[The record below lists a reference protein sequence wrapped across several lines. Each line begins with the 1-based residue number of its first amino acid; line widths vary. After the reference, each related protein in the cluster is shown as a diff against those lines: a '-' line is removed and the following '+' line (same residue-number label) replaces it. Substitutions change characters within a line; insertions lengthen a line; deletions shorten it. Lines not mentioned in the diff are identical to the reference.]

1 MGAPARR
8 HPGVILSIATAI
20 PVLAMLLS
28 SDKAFAQNG
37 SDPLLTGR
45 RAVLR
50 IVHLN
55 FDCHKDTIHGRLDR
69 QSNWL
74 PTEIRWGRDPAA
86 DSVSR
91 RDDDVVDQCHD
102 GIPPARRVA
111 STSIV
116 WPTWE
121 RRTASFAVQRVNS
134 DSLPD
139 LVIYLR
145 GRVAVGREIMDSVRP
160 LVIFGQHGLDT
171 VPTIE
176 LERIGSF
183 QTDPF
188 IAMELDRS
196 QDLRSRGQR
205 DLTGRSSY
213 RFPKLEVAVGRP
225 DTSGET
231 RGQPVA
237 AVLQGVVRVYPNP
250 SANATQVELSS
261 LAEGRY
267 LVEVVA
273 VNGRVELRAEIMVAS
288 GESILHRLDVSRLAA
303 GYYIIRVGATTT
315 RVGAWP
321 IIITR

>member
-8 HPGVILSIATAI
+8 HPGVLISIALAIAI
-20 PVLAMLLS
+20 PALALS
-28 SDKAFAQNG
+28 PGRISAQG
-37 SDPLLTGR
+37 SDPLLTDR
-45 RAVLR
+45 HAVLR

-55 FDCHKDTIHGRLDR
+55 FDCYKDTIRGRLDR
-69 QSNWL
+69 RSAWL
-74 PTEIRWGRDPAA
+74 PTEIRWGRNPAA
-86 DSVSR
+86 DSATR
-91 RDDDVVDQCHD
+91 RGDDVVDQCHN
-102 GIPPARRVA
+102 GIVDARRVVV
-111 STSIV
+111 TSIV
-116 WPTWE
+116 WPAWE
-121 RRTASFAVQRVNS
+121 RRTASLAVQRVNE

-145 GRVAVGREIMDSVRP
+145 GRIVVGRAVIDSVRP

-196 QDLRSRGQR
+196 QDLRSREQR

-225 DTSGET
+225 DTSQ
-231 RGQPVA
+231 RAPGQPVA
-237 AVLQGVVRVYPNP
+237 SVASGNVRVYPNP
-250 SANATQVELSS
+250 STYSTQVELSS
-261 LAEGRY
+261 LPEGRY

-273 VNGRVELRAEIMVAS
+273 VNGRVEFHADVLMAS
-288 GESILHRLDVSRLAA
+288 GQSILQRLDVSRLAT
-303 GYYIIRVGATTT
+303 GYYIIRISAVSG

-321 IIITR
+321 VLVTR